1 MQVSQCIARSSIEG
15 RANAPVTTGSINE
28 NPINQ
33 GRQAHVECC
42 AGAGRSEKLGNSLA
56 TTLRPDHS
64 PSRGDVLA
72 GASSEN
78 RQAGTADTLCDAL
91 VPRARMPNQRRPDL
105 REVLVNPTRWLL
117 VGLLATLS
125 MDLGSSLLRITGL
138 TAGLPPAY
146 IGRWFAALARGG
158 LSQRSILD
166 ASPLRGERP
175 LALIGHYLIGTLL
188 TVVFL
193 ALVHALPL
201 NRTRRHNC
209 CWHSATAFPRTCC
222 LGCSCSRPWVLAGSG
237 AAHLPSSCCFERASS
252 ITPYSAPGSAS
263 PATRSAY

>member
-15 RANAPVTTGSINE
+15 RANAPVTTRSINE

-201 NRTRRHNC
+201 KPDP
-209 CWHSATAFPRTCC
+209 ATQLLLA
-222 LGCSCSRPWVLAGSG
+222 LGYGLSTNLLPWLLMLPSMGFGWFGRG
-237 AAHLPSSCCFERASS
+237 APPSSCCFERASS